1 MEKIIS
7 LFEIFGNNIITRN
20 SIASFFEEINFLEKH
35 KIVLDFNNVAF
46 ISRSCADEYLKQRK
60 KSKKKVV
67 EANMSK
73 NVCDMFSLVNRQYE
87 KEGSSILI
95 QVLPECN
102 SNSLVFA

>member
-1 MEKIIS
+1 
-7 LFEIFGNNIITRN
+7 
-20 SIASFFEEINFLEKH
+20 
-35 KIVLDFNNVAF
+35 LDFNNVAF